1 MANSKLVCVIAI
13 LVTLMF
19 YYGISS
25 VVGRQLKA
33 EYEQESVTNSVKEM
47 GTLVGH
53 RNLEIEASNT
63 VAAANGPND
72 DGVDQWIDDFRPTDP
87 GHSPGAGHSYT
98 PRPHLMP

>member
-33 EYEQESVTNSVKEM
+33 EYEQDSVTNSIKQM
-47 GTLVGH
+47 GALVGR
-53 RNLEIEASNT
+53 RNLEIETSNP
-63 VAAANGPND
+63 VAAANGISD
-72 DGVDQWIDDFRPTDP
+72 DGVEQRTDDFRPTDP

-98 PRPHLMP
+98 PRSNLMP